1 MSFKTAILK
10 HLKPDKVKLML
21 DKEMDSLDQYL
32 LDNPQKEFSPIM
44 LLKTFDPVK
53 QQFGTIVALVELNEA
68 RAKMMEALGVHMA
81 KENHMVLA
89 VILMHEV
96 WYAEAKVG
104 EPFIPP
110 AQHPDRIGAM
120 CMSLLTID
128 GQSHVRLF
136 KTEYNSKGHIYFGKS
151 LTSQGGEFQ
160 NELVKGF
167 FRGFLGEIRQK
178 LYE

>member
-21 DKEMDSLDQYL
+21 DKEMDTLDQFL
-32 LDNPQKEFSPIM
+32 LDNPQKEFSPMMM
-44 LLKTFDPVK
+44 LKIFDPVK
-53 QQFGTIVALVELNEA
+53 EQFGTIVALVELNE
-68 RAKMMEALGVHMA
+68 RRFEMMEALGEHMA
-81 KENHMVLA
+81 KQGHMVLA

-96 WYAEAKVG
+96 WYVEANVG
-104 EPFIPP
+104 VPYIQPSK
-110 AQHPDRIGAM
+110 HPDRIGAM

-151 LTSQGGEFQ
+151 LTKQRGEFH
-160 NELVKGF
+160 NELLKGF
-167 FRGFLGEIRQK
+167 FRGFLGHIREK
-178 LYE
+178 LYQ

>member
-21 DKEMDSLDQYL
+21 DQEMDTLDQYL
-32 LDNPQKEFSPIM
+32 LDNPQKEFSPMM
-44 LLKTFDPVK
+44 LLKVFDPVK
-53 QQFGTIVALVELNEA
+53 EQFNTIVALVELNES
-68 RAKMMEALGVHMA
+68 RFKMMEALGAHMA

-96 WYAEAKVG
+96 WHVQAKLG
-104 EPFIPP
+104 DPYIQPS
-110 AQHPDRIGAM
+110 QHPDRIGAM
-120 CMSLLTID
+120 CLSLLTID

-151 LTSQGGEFQ
+151 LLDQGGVFQ

-167 FRGFLGEIRQK
+167 FRGFLGEIREK
-178 LYE
+178 LYQ